1 VKTFTGNP
9 AVNKK
14 ILTFEEAAAYCARY
28 RAQGKTI
35 VFTNGCFDILHAG
48 HVTYLAQ
55 ARALGDLLVLGM
67 NSDYS
72 VKSIK
77 GHNRPVVAED
87 QRACVVSALAAVDHV
102 VLFDDPDPGALI
114 RVVNPHVLV
123 KGADWP
129 EDQIVGADF
138 VKKNQGRVERI
149 AFEQDISTTRIIKR
163 IGKRFYG
170 AS

>member
-1 VKTFTGNP
+1 MFTGDG
-9 AVNKK
+9 VNGK
-14 ILTFEEAAAYCARY
+14 ILSRDAAAERCAAY
-28 RAQGKTI
+28 RQQGKVI

-48 HVTYLAQ
+48 HVTYLAR
-55 ARALGDLLVLGM
+55 ARAFGDLLVLGL
-67 NSDYS
+67 NSDAS
-72 VKSIK
+72 VKGIK
-77 GHNRPVVAED
+77 GDKRPVVTED
-87 QRACVVSALAAVDHV
+87 QRACVVSALACVDHV
-102 VLFDDPDPGALI
+102 VLFDEPDPGSLI

-138 VKKNQGRVERI
+138 VKANQGRVERV
-149 AFEQDISTTRIIKR
+149 AFEQDISTTRIIQR